1 MIFYDTMF
9 LNYDSIICMAIDIKD
24 ILENGLLDLC
34 HKKDLSQITVKDL
47 LETTGVSRQTFYNHF
62 LDKNDLIQYIYNH
75 KIIDHFNGQNPNLNF
90 YESLI
95 HSFKHMKQYQTFL
108 KQACLME
115 GQNCLKEYISKHCED
130 FDLKWHQ
137 QLYGEKPMPDALKF
151 ATIYHANASS
161 AMTLSWILSDMK
173 VPVEEMA
180 KMITQM
186 RGLGMDDLFQGS
198 DCTTNPYKIDK

>member
-1 MIFYDTMF
+1 
-9 LNYDSIICMAIDIKD
+9 MAIDIKE
-24 ILENGLLDLC
+24 ILANGLLDLC

-47 LETTGVSRQTFYNHF
+47 LETTGVSRQTFYNH
-62 LDKNDLIQYIYNH
+62 

-95 HSFKHMKQYQTFL
+95 DSFKHMKQYQTFL

>member
-1 MIFYDTMF
+1 
-9 LNYDSIICMAIDIKD
+9 MAIDIKE
-24 ILENGLLDLC
+24 ILANGLLDLC

-62 LDKNDLIQYIYNH
+62 LDKNDLIQYIYNY
-75 KIIDHFNGQNPNLNF
+75 KIINRFNGQNTNLDF

-95 HSFKHMKQYQTFL
+95 ESFEHMKQYQTFL
-108 KQACLME
+108 KQACLMD
-115 GQNCLKEYISKHCED
+115 GQNCLKEYISKHCEE

-137 QLYGEKPMPDALKF
+137 QLYGEEPMPDALKF

-173 VPVEEMA
+173 KDRIQNGLTGKTDHILTLQPVPE
-180 KMITQM
+180 KMHRVLLQSTIIHLLNLPET
-186 RGLGMDDLFQGS
+186 
-198 DCTTNPYKIDK
+198 IH

>member
-1 MIFYDTMF
+1 
-9 LNYDSIICMAIDIKD
+9 MAIDIKE
-24 ILENGLLDLC
+24 ILANGLLDLC

-75 KIIDHFNGQNPNLNF
+75 KIINRFNGQNTNLDF

-95 HSFKHMKQYQTFL
+95 ESFEHMKQYQTFL
-108 KQACLME
+108 KQACLMD
-115 GQNCLKEYISKHCED
+115 GQNCLKEYISKHCEE

-137 QLYGEKPMPDALKF
+137 QLYGEEPMPDALKF

-173 VPVEEMA
+173 VP
-180 KMITQM
+180 
-186 RGLGMDDLFQGS
+186 MDDLFQGS

>member
-1 MIFYDTMF
+1 
-9 LNYDSIICMAIDIKD
+9 MAIDIKE
-24 ILENGLLDLC
+24 ILANGLLDLC

-62 LDKNDLIQYIYNH
+62 LDKNDLIQYIYNY
-75 KIIDHFNGQNPNLNF
+75 KIINRFNGQNTNLDF

-95 HSFKHMKQYQTFL
+95 ESFEHMKQYQTFL
-108 KQACLME
+108 KQACLMD
-115 GQNCLKEYISKHCED
+115 GQNCLKEYISKHCEE

-137 QLYGEKPMPDALKF
+137 QLYGEEPMPDALKF

-173 VPVEEMA
+173 KDRIQNGLTGKTDHILTLQPVPE
-180 KMITQM
+180 KMHQVWLQFIITHL
-186 RGLGMDDLFQGS
+186 RNLS
-198 DCTTNPYKIDK
+198 EIIP

>member
-1 MIFYDTMF
+1 M
-9 LNYDSIICMAIDIKD
+9 
-24 ILENGLLDLC
+24 
-34 HKKDLSQITVKDL
+34 
-47 LETTGVSRQTFYNHF
+47 
-62 LDKNDLIQYIYNH
+62 
-75 KIIDHFNGQNPNLNF
+75 
-90 YESLI
+90 
-95 HSFKHMKQYQTFL
+95 KHYQTFL

-115 GQNCLKEYISKHCED
+115 GQNCLKEYIPKHCEE

-173 VPVEEMA
+173 VPVDEMA

-186 RGLGMDDLFQGS
+186 RGLGMDELFQGS
-198 DCTTNPYKIDK
+198 KCAKNPYKIDK

>member
-1 MIFYDTMF
+1 
-9 LNYDSIICMAIDIKD
+9 MAIDIKE
-24 ILENGLLDLC
+24 ILANGLLDLC
-34 HKKDLSQITVKDL
+34 HKKDLSQVTVKDL
-47 LETTGVSRQTFYNHF
+47 LETTGVSRQTFYTN
-62 LDKNDLIQYIYNH
+62 LD
-75 KIIDHFNGQNPNLNF
+75 F

-95 HSFKHMKQYQTFL
+95 ESFEHMKQYQTFL
-108 KQACLME
+108 KQACLMD
-115 GQNCLKEYISKHCED
+115 GQNCLKEYIPKHCEE

-137 QLYGEKPMPDALKF
+137 QLYGEKLMPDALKF

>member
-1 MIFYDTMF
+1 MEAEILDRIHIAIEGYIACQHLVIYQIERADGNYMKKTDLAKLRFDYNVKSGKIKLYPPFY
-9 LNYDSIICMAIDIKD
+9 CA
-24 ILENGLLDLC
+24 
-34 HKKDLSQITVKDL
+34 
-47 LETTGVSRQTFYNHF
+47 
-62 LDKNDLIQYIYNH
+62 
-75 KIIDHFNGQNPNLNF
+75 
-90 YESLI
+90 ES
-95 HSFKHMKQYQTFL
+95 FEHMKQYQTFL

-137 QLYGEKPMPDALKF
+137 QLYGEKLMPDALKF

>member
-1 MIFYDTMF
+1 MDKI
-9 LNYDSIICMAIDIKD
+9 
-24 ILENGLLDLC
+24 
-34 HKKDLSQITVKDL
+34 QI
-47 LETTGVSRQTFYNHF
+47 
-62 LDKNDLIQYIYNH
+62 
-75 KIIDHFNGQNPNLNF
+75 LNF

-95 HSFKHMKQYQTFL
+95 DSFKHMKQYQTFL

-186 RGLGMDDLFQGS
+186 RGLGMDDLF
-198 DCTTNPYKIDK
+198 

>member
-1 MIFYDTMF
+1 MRLRTRRK
-9 LNYDSIICMAIDIKD
+9 SRSKRIIQVFAAV
-24 ILENGLLDLC
+24 LLDIILA
-34 HKKDLSQITVKDL
+34 LSVVAGD
-47 LETTGVSRQTFYNHF
+47 
-62 LDKNDLIQYIYNH
+62 YIYNY
-75 KIIDHFNGQNPNLNF
+75 KIINRFNGQNTNLDF

-95 HSFKHMKQYQTFL
+95 ESFEHMKQYQTFL
-108 KQACLME
+108 KQACLMD
-115 GQNCLKEYISKHCED
+115 GQNCLKEYIPKHCEE

-137 QLYGEKPMPDALKF
+137 QLYGEKLMPDALKF

>member
-1 MIFYDTMF
+1 MER
-9 LNYDSIICMAIDIKD
+9 SILMAIDIKE
-24 ILENGLLDLC
+24 ILANGLLDLC
-34 HKKDLSQITVKDL
+34 HKKDLSQITIKDL

-62 LDKNDLIQYIYNH
+62 LDKNDLIQYIYNY
-75 KIIDHFNGQNPNLNF
+75 KIINHFNGQNQSLNF

-95 HSFKHMKQYQTFL
+95 ESFEHMKHYQTFL

-115 GQNCLKEYISKHCED
+115 GQNCLKEYIPKHCEE

-161 AMTLSWILSDMK
+161 AMTLSWIL
-173 VPVEEMA
+173 
-180 KMITQM
+180 
-186 RGLGMDDLFQGS
+186 
-198 DCTTNPYKIDK
+198 

>member
-1 MIFYDTMF
+1 
-9 LNYDSIICMAIDIKD
+9 MAIDIKE
-24 ILENGLLDLC
+24 ILANGLLDLC

-47 LETTGVSRQTFYNHF
+47 LEATGVSRQTFYNHF

-75 KIIDHFNGQNPNLNF
+75 KIINHFNGQ
-90 YESLI
+90 
-95 HSFKHMKQYQTFL
+95 YQIFL

-115 GQNCLKEYISKHCED
+115 GQNCLKDYIPKHCED

-137 QLYGEKPMPDALKF
+137 QLYGEKPMPDALRF

>member
-1 MIFYDTMF
+1 
-9 LNYDSIICMAIDIKD
+9 MAIDIKE
-24 ILENGLLDLC
+24 ILANGLLDLC

-95 HSFKHMKQYQTFL
+95 DSFKHMKQYQTFL

-161 AMTLSWILSDMK
+161 AMTLI
-173 VPVEEMA
+173 
-180 KMITQM
+180 
-186 RGLGMDDLFQGS
+186 MDSIRYESSCGRNGKNDYPNARTRNG
-198 DCTTNPYKIDK
+198 